1 MLVLEAKNGETGQQP
16 NVDILEESS
25 TVPAIP
31 GEFLNLRQGSSDQT
45 TQAKLALCLLVLEAE
60 NGETGQQPIV
70 SMF

>member
-1 MLVLEAKNGETGQQP
+1 MVKLDNSRMSTYWRSHQQCQQFLESFSISVRAH
-16 NVDILEESS
+16 
-25 TVPAIP
+25 
-31 GEFLNLRQGSSDQT
+31 QT